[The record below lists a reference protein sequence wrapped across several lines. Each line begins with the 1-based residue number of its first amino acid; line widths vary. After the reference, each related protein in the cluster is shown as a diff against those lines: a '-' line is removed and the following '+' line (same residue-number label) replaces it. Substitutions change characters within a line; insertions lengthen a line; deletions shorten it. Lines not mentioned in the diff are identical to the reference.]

1 MKHTYEIDGKKYEFN
16 DQGIRYEDRIF
27 LKYVTLKN
35 LTFHGEDDACITF
48 NYGDKIV
55 KIPYIPEEK
64 ETILPFVVEAQ
75 RLIRE
80 QNEENEQAAAQKPAP
95 AEPVVTPTPVAP
107 TAEPTVTP
115 VQATPAQPTS
125 SVAPKM
131 EAVAAEGVIDLTP
144 KAEEPKEPPIS
155 RDIYSVDEYSYL
167 DQPLENPV
175 DEIDKP
181 KKKKSKGVLIAA
193 IVAVGLLV
201 AAAILILL

>member
-1 MKHTYEIDGKKYEFN
+1 MKHTYEIDGKKYEFS

-27 LKYVTLKN
+27 LKYIALKN

-80 QNEENEQAAAQKPAP
+80 QNEENEQTQKTEPAP
-95 AEPVVTPTPVAP
+95 AAPEPVV
-107 TAEPTVTP
+107 EP
-115 VQATPAQPTS
+115 VQAAPVQPTP
-125 SVAPKM
+125 SVAPM
-131 EAVAAEGVIDLTP
+131 EAVAPEGVIDLTP
-144 KAEEPKEPPIS
+144 KTEEPKEPPIS
-155 RDIYSVDEYSYL
+155 KDIYSVDEYSYL

-175 DEIDKP
+175 EEIDKP
-181 KKKKSKGVLIAA
+181 KKKKNKGVIIAA
-193 IVAVGLLV
+193 IIAIGLLA